1 MYNYVIMPIQ
11 NIPLSIPTSWF
22 ILNRKLSLKQPALLR
37 LWTVLEQ
44 HTQGCTAHVMK
55 KKTVCA
61 INYFA

>member
-11 NIPLSIPTSWF
+11 NIPLSISTSWF
-22 ILNRKLSLKQPALLR
+22 ILNHKLSLKQPALLR

-44 HTQGCTAHVMK
+44 HTQGCTVHVMK
-55 KKTVCA
+55 KKLCA